1 MTIRLAQS
9 ETKNSDIQLVYDLSN
24 DPDVRKN
31 SFSHEIITWEEHRIW
46 YSKTIHDPDILFFL
60 IFDNKDFVGQIRF
73 DRRKNIASPI
83 INISITKKYRGKG
96 FASDCLKLAVNE
108 LKINW
113 TGTTKINA
121 HVLYEN
127 KVSNIFFVKNGFEL
141 ITKYPHNVYELII

>member
-1 MTIRLAQS
+1 MTIRFAQS
-9 ETKNSDIQLVYDLSN
+9 EIENSDIQLVYDLSN

-31 SFSHEIITWEEHRIW
+31 SFSHNIISWEEHRTW
-46 YSKTIHDPDILFFL
+46 YSKTIRDPDILFFL

-73 DRRKNIASPI
+73 DRGKNIVSPI

-113 TGTTKINA
+113 PCTTKISA

-127 KVSNIFFVKNGFEL
+127 KASNIFFVKNGFKL
-141 ITKYPHNVYELII
+141 ITQDTHNIYELII

>member
-1 MTIRLAQS
+1 MTIRFAQS
-9 ETKNSDIQLVYDLSN
+9 ETENSDIQLVYDLSN

-46 YSKTIHDPDILFFL
+46 YSKNIHDPDILFFL

-113 TGTTKINA
+113 TGTIRIIA
-121 HVLYEN
+121 YVLYEN
-127 KVSNIFFVKNGFEL
+127 DTSNIFFVKNGFKL
-141 ITKYPHNVYELII
+141 ITQDTHNTYELIL

>member
-1 MTIRLAQS
+1 MTIRFAQS
-9 ETKNSDIQLVYDLSN
+9 ETENRDIQLVYDLSN

-31 SFSHEIITWEEHRIW
+31 SFSHGRISWEEHRRW

-73 DRRKNIASPI
+73 DRRKNIVSPI

-113 TGTTKINA
+113 TGTIRIIA
-121 HVLYEN
+121 YVLYEN
-127 KVSNIFFVKNGFEL
+127 NTSNIFFAKNGFKL
-141 ITKYPHNVYELII
+141 ISQDTHNIYELII

>member
-1 MTIRLAQS
+1 MTIRFAQS
-9 ETKNSDIQLVYDLSN
+9 ETENSDIQLVYDLSN

-31 SFSHEIITWEEHRIW
+31 SFSHNIITWEEHRIW

-73 DRRKNIASPI
+73 DRRKNIVSPI

-113 TGTTKINA
+113 TGTIRIIA
-121 HVLYEN
+121 YVLYEN
-127 KVSNIFFVKNGFEL
+127 NTSNIFFVKNGFKL
-141 ITKYPHNVYELII
+141 ITQDTHNTYELIL